1 MSILWTDSNDAHARP
16 LLTAHCLPQLFA
28 TTVCHNCLFTYC
40 LFTYCCSPIVVP
52 LLLCTRQ
59 VPGAMAY
66 APTRPTHVC
75 TPKFSTTFALS
86 DLDLI
91 QLRSA
96 ETPGPGLY
104 YGEKWCWTW
113 TTVQLY
119 LYSRSTV
126 LTPLDL
132 FRCLSTSFGFFR
144 LLSTSFDF
152 FRLLSMS
159 FDFFRFLSVSFDFFR
174 LLSMSFDFFRFQ
186 AAVVVCPQT
195 KPFKRGAMHR
205 NLRRGTTL
213 PNWN

>member
-132 FRCLSTSFGFFR
+132 FR

-152 FRLLSMS
+152 FRLLSTSGGSGGVPTNQAIQAGGNAPKFTSGHYPSELELTMARAAKVPGAGYVVGGGWWS
-159 FDFFRFLSVSFDFFR
+159 LLVTTVVDDCVLLVS
-174 LLSMSFDFFRFQ
+174 
-186 AAVVVCPQT
+186 
-195 KPFKRGAMHR
+195 
-205 NLRRGTTL
+205 
-213 PNWN
+213 